1 MNPLLKMAM
10 PAILKMLPKQVEKL
24 EKFLIEKV
32 EELEAK
38 QKPEGHLTL
47 IIFQRQTEKGKKF
60 FCHFSD
66 TSPEGKIRPIGEIYD
81 LHNLLMGALTN
92 IENEKIN
99 FDDVE

>member
-10 PAILKMLPKQVEKL
+10 PAILKMLPKQVDKL

-32 EELEAK
+32 EELEEK
-38 QKPEGHLTL
+38 QKPEGTLTL
-47 IIFQRQTEKGKKF
+47 IVFQRKTEMGKKF

-66 TSPEGKIRPIGEIYD
+66 TSPDGKIKPIGEIYD
-81 LHNLLMGALTN
+81 LHSLLIGALSN

-99 FDDVE
+99 FEDVE